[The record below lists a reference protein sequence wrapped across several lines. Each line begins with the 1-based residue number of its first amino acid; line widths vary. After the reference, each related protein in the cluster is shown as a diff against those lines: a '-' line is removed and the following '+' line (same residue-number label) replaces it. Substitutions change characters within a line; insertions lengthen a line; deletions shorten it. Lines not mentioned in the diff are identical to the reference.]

1 MKDTRLTQIETWLLG
16 VLGITAIV
24 GAYAYLYFTP
34 LTLIRLVAP
43 LMLVLLLFLPKA
55 EYDKPYFLTIA
66 FYFLYTLHTVVMSV
80 FYCEYISLIDVLN
93 YVLGMSIVI
102 ATLTMTYSRP
112 QAIFRFFYKFSL
124 VALSLLIIFAWVERL
139 ADWHL
144 KGATCMQVGYTGER
158 LPCGFWA
165 NANDFAV
172 VLTFFLLFM
181 LAYAKN
187 VLKKGRWFAA
197 LFFIATFATLVML
210 KCRIAMSV
218 TVLFAIYYYRDSLR
232 RYLKIIL
239 PLLLLGGAALLVLF
253 LTKGT
258 SSGTVRL
265 NLYEYALLSIRDSY
279 FLGFG
284 AKMERVYYTWLNN
297 ATLFHNDINTHSFLF
312 EMVISSGL
320 FIFIL
325 YLLLLCFLEKK
336 IGEKGKN
343 EFYLLLPAYVILL
356 FAPSSSVDLW
366 FHYLFFAVAVGYIP
380 FSKTATIK

>member
-1 MKDTRLTQIETWLLG
+1 
-16 VLGITAIV
+16 
-24 GAYAYLYFTP
+24 
-34 LTLIRLVAP
+34 
-43 LMLVLLLFLPKA
+43 
-55 EYDKPYFLTIA
+55 
-66 FYFLYTLHTVVMSV
+66 
-80 FYCEYISLIDVLN
+80 
-93 YVLGMSIVI
+93 
-102 ATLTMTYSRP
+102 
-112 QAIFRFFYKFSL
+112 
-124 VALSLLIIFAWVERL
+124 
-139 ADWHL
+139 
-144 KGATCMQVGYTGER
+144 
-158 LPCGFWA
+158 
-165 NANDFAV
+165 
-172 VLTFFLLFM
+172 
-181 LAYAKN
+181 
-187 VLKKGRWFAA
+187 
-197 LFFIATFATLVML
+197 
-210 KCRIAMSV
+210 MSV

-239 PLLLLGGAALLVLF
+239 PLLLLGSAALLVLF

-265 NLYEYALLSIRDSY
+265 NLYEYALLSVRDSY